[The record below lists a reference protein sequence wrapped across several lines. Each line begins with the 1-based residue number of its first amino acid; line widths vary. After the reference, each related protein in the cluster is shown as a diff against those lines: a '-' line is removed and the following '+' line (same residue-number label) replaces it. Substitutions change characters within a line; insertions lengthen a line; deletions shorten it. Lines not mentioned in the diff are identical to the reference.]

1 MRNLG
6 IDIGKKESLFHVLD
20 DLGQKIGSGR
30 VPTTEAAFA
39 DLVRRYEG
47 GEGVAAA
54 LETGN
59 LTFILS
65 RAMIEAGADV
75 FVVDTYQNALIAQ
88 STKKTDRLDA
98 KQLSNQRRLNML
110 PQHSVYVPT
119 EQAEALRRLVSARA
133 RLVKERT
140 ALSNRAIRL
149 AERQGITDLKKG
161 VLSESGAW
169 KRLLK
174 AVASW
179 TLPMDRVLIA
189 QYAVDA
195 ARLRQQ
201 IRELEDVMAGHM
213 ETNFP
218 METELLRTVPGVGPV
233 TSAALIA
240 QVEQVKRFGSARQMC
255 RYVGLTS
262 GVRKSG
268 KTIST
273 GHISKCG
280 NGRLRGYLTQ
290 AAIHFLRH
298 AQSDDPMRL
307 WYQQV
312 KTRRGWR
319 KARVALARKIAAVCY
334 GVLKHWTPYN
344 PAYVREVL
352 RKDEAET
359 EKQDVPMTSV
369 AENAL

>member
-6 IDIGKKESLFHVLD
+6 IDVGKKESLFYVLD
-20 DLGQKIGSGR
+20 DPGRKVGSGR
-30 VPTTEAAFA
+30 VPTSEAAFV

-47 GEGVAAA
+47 DEGVAVA

-59 LTFILS
+59 LTFMLS
-65 RAMIEAGADV
+65 RAMTEAGADV
-75 FVVDTYQNALIAQ
+75 FVVDPYQNALIAQ

-149 AERQGITDLKKG
+149 AERQGITDIKKG
-161 VLSESGAW
+161 ALSESGAW
-169 KRLLK
+169 KRLLNT
-174 AVASW
+174 VASW
-179 TLPMDRVLIA
+179 PLPMDRILVT
-189 QYAVDA
+189 QYAADA
-195 ARLRQQ
+195 ERLRQQ
-201 IRELEDVMAGHM
+201 IRELEDVMTAHM
-213 ETNFP
+213 KTNFP
-218 METELLRTVPGVGPV
+218 AEMELLRTVPGVGPV
-233 TSAALIA
+233 TAAALIA
-240 QVEQVKRFGSARQMC
+240 QVEEIQRFGSARKMC

-262 GVRKSG
+262 AVRKSG
-268 KTIST
+268 KTLFM

-280 NGRLRGYLTQ
+280 NSRLRGYLTQ

-298 AQSDDPMRL
+298 AQSDDPMLL

-312 KTRRGWR
+312 KARRGWR

-334 GVLKHWTPYN
+334 GILKHRTPYN
-344 PAYVREVL
+344 PAYVLEVL
-352 RKDEAET
+352 GEGAVRPDKTDGPVRLVCE
-359 EKQDVPMTSV
+359 
-369 AENAL
+369 

>member
-6 IDIGKKESLFHVLD
+6 IDVGKKESLFYVLD
-20 DLGQKIGSGR
+20 DAGRKIGSGR
-30 VPTTEAAFA
+30 VATSEGAFA

-47 GEGVAAA
+47 DEGVAAA

-59 LTFILS
+59 LTFMLS

-75 FVVDTYQNALIAQ
+75 FVVDPYQNALIAQ

-149 AERQGITDLKKG
+149 AERHGITEIKKG
-161 VLSESGAW
+161 AFSESGAW
-169 KRLLK
+169 KRLLNQ
-174 AVASW
+174 AAGW
-179 TLPMDRVLIA
+179 PLAMDPVLVR
-189 QYAVDA
+189 QYAADA
-195 ARLRQQ
+195 ARLRLQ
-201 IRELEDVMAGHM
+201 IRELEEIMIRHL

-218 METELLRTVPGVGPV
+218 AETALLRTVPGVGPV

-240 QVEQVKRFGSARQMC
+240 HVEEIGRFGSARKMC

-262 GVRKSG
+262 AVRKSG
-268 KTIST
+268 KTVSS
-273 GHISKCG
+273 GHICKCG
-280 NGRLRGYLTQ
+280 NSRLRGYLTQ

-298 AQSDDPMRL
+298 AQSDDPMVM
-307 WYQQV
+307 WYQRL
-312 KTRRGWR
+312 KSKRGWR

-334 GVLKHWTPYN
+334 GVLKHRNPYD
-344 PAYVREVL
+344 PAYGQNVL
-352 RKDEAET
+352 AKEPSNAG
-359 EKQDVPMTSV
+359 KQDGLTMPVV
-369 AENAL
+369 EQRG